1 MPAAQPFWPR
11 RSPHFLACRRAVR
24 PFGGP
29 AVIGLSGGPDSLAL
43 VAAAAAEGKDVVIVL
58 DGITQDNRRT
68 WSRLTRLHTATVGLP
83 LQTSRVDDDDL
94 RREDTSSLV

>member
-1 MPAAQPFWPR
+1 M
-11 RSPHFLACRRAVR
+11 
-24 PFGGP
+24 
-29 AVIGLSGGPDSLAL
+29 
-43 VAAAAAEGKDVVIVL
+43 IVL